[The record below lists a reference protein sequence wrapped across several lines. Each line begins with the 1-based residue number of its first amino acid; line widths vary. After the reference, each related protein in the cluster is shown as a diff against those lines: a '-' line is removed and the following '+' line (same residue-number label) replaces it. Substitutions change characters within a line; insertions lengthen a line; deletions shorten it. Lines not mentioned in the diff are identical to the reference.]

1 MSKNPSTLEGRYQR
15 PSNSVSPIT
24 KILMALAVAAF
35 LAFGIYANF
44 LGRPLASAELT
55 SFQKVDALTISG
67 TFTALTGSQAADCA
81 FKAFTTNG
89 AIVGYLEVEIP
100 PNNDDAKPLTV
111 VVKTTYEASV
121 LKADGCR
128 VK

>member
-100 PNNDDAKPLTV
+100 PNNDDAMPLTV

>member
-44 LGRPLASAELT
+44 LGRPLASAELN

>member
-1 MSKNPSTLEGRYQR
+1 MSNKSSALEGRYQR
-15 PSNSVSPIT
+15 PSNTVSPLT
-24 KILMALAVAAF
+24 KVLIGFVLAGF

-44 LGRPLASAELT
+44 IGRPLASVELT
-55 SFQKVDALTISG
+55 SFQKVDATTISG

-89 AIVGYLEVEIP
+89 AIVGYLEVEVP
-100 PNNDDAKPLTV
+100 PNNDDAKPLNV
-111 VVKTTYEASV
+111 VVKTSYEASV

>member
-100 PNNDDAKPLTV
+100 PNNDDAKPITV

>member
-1 MSKNPSTLEGRYQR
+1 MSKNTSTLEGRYQR
-15 PSNSVSPIT
+15 PSNSVSPLT
-24 KILMALAVAAF
+24 KVLIGLALAAF

-44 LGRPLASAELT
+44 LGRPLASVELT
-55 SFQKVDALTISG
+55 SFQKVDATTISG
-67 TFTALTGSQAADCA
+67 TFTALTGSQPADCA

-100 PNNDDAKPLTV
+100 ANNDDAKPQNV